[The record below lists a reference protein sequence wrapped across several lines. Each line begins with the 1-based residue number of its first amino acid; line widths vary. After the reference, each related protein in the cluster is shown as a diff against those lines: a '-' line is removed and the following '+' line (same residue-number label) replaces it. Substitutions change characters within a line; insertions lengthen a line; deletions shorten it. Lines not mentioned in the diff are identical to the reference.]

1 MLGCSPVPFPSL
13 PIQNQI
19 GLRLDYLHSLLRFD
33 LKCFLDLVARC
44 VVSQTVI
51 PLLYRGLVSKL
62 KPEFTKYF
70 HGTYPGAAT
79 GILRKGFK
87 ASSLE
92 AFHEFH
98 NAGGAGVYT
107 HKANKL
113 STPQNGLA

>member
-1 MLGCSPVPFPSL
+1 MPFPSL

-33 LKCFLDLVARC
+33 LKCFLDLVAWC

-62 KPEFTKYF
+62 KPEIPKYF

-79 GILRKGFK
+79 GILRNGFK
-87 ASSLE
+87 GSCVETL
-92 AFHEFH
+92 HEFH
-98 NAGGAGVYT
+98 NGGGPGVYT
-107 HKANKL
+107 YKENNL
-113 STPQNGLA
+113 STPQNVLA

>member
-1 MLGCSPVPFPSL
+1 ML
-13 PIQNQI
+13 I
-19 GLRLDYLHSLLRFD
+19 GSRRSVR
-33 LKCFLDLVARC
+33 
-44 VVSQTVI
+44 VI

-79 GILRKGFK
+79 GILRKGFE
-87 ASSLE
+87 SSCEE
-92 AFHEFH
+92 ALHEFH
-98 NAGGAGVYT
+98 DVGGAGVYT